1 MKNQVR
7 DIMQRKAVQR
17 LEGPSRRGGEGE
29 TVRPS
34 PTLPIS
40 RSPIRALAKLT
51 AIVMVSLSLVAANR
65 CPAVAQESGQDERD
79 TQTATAPGPVAPV
92 STTDLIPQRNL
103 LQIMKAGGI
112 LMIPILFCSFI
123 TLVFVF
129 ERAIALRRGRVIP
142 RPFVKRFLHQLSEG
156 QLDRDKALNLCEENG
171 SPVAQVFAAAVRK
184 WGRPAV
190 EVEQAVLDAGE
201 RASNG
206 LRKYVRVFNA
216 VSTISPLL
224 GLLGTVFGMIKAF
237 NDISTS
243 DAMGRP
249 ELLSRGIS
257 EALITTAAGL
267 SIAIPAL
274 VCYLFFLSRVD
285 QLIIELD
292 ALGQE
297 VVAAISAEAQQ
308 AAAKPSR
315 VRSREPAA

>member
-1 MKNQVR
+1 MNLAHFTKLCSGLL
-7 DIMQRKAVQR
+7 IAV
-17 LEGPSRRGGEGE
+17 
-29 TVRPS
+29 
-34 PTLPIS
+34 
-40 RSPIRALAKLT
+40 
-51 AIVMVSLSLVAANR
+51 LSLAPCAALVWAQADDDAAA
-65 CPAVAQESGQDERD
+65 AVPDTGSGS
-79 TQTATAPGPVAPV
+79 VAPV
-92 STTDLIPQRNL
+92 SDTELIPQRNL
-103 LQIMKAGGI
+103 LQIIQAGGI
-112 LMIPILFCSFI
+112 LMIPIIFCSFI

-142 RPFVKRFLHQLSEG
+142 RPFVKRFLHQLSDG
-156 QLDRDKALNLCEENG
+156 QLDREQALALCEDNG
-171 SPVAQVFAAAVRK
+171 SPVAGVFAAAVRK

-285 QLIIELD
+285 QLIVELD

-297 VVAAISAEAQQ
+297 VVAAISAEALQ
-308 AAAKPSR
+308 AAGPAKSR
-315 VRSREPAA
+315 ASRRESAA

>member
-1 MKNQVR
+1 MIPAPR
-7 DIMQRKAVQR
+7 QRAFFLAAVLAVGASPFAGAASAQ
-17 LEGPSRRGGEGE
+17 EEGE
-29 TVRPS
+29 PKANPS
-34 PTLPIS
+34 TTDRLG
-40 RSPIRALAKLT
+40 
-51 AIVMVSLSLVAANR
+51 
-65 CPAVAQESGQDERD
+65 PA
-79 TQTATAPGPVAPV
+79 APGAAKPV
-92 STTDLIPQRNL
+92 SAGDLIPQRNL
-103 LQIMKAGGI
+103 FQIIKAGGI
-112 LMIPILFCSFI
+112 LMVPILFCSFI

-142 RPFVKRFLHQLSEG
+142 RPFVKRFLHQLGEG
-156 QLDRDKALNLCEENG
+156 QLDREKSLQLCEENG

-206 LRKYVRVFNA
+206 LRKYVRIFNA
-216 VSTISPLL
+216 VSTITPLL

-237 NDISTS
+237 NDISVS

-249 ELLSRGIS
+249 EFLARGIS

-297 VVAAISAEAQQ
+297 VVGAVSAESQQ
-308 AAAKPSR
+308 AAKPSR

>member
-1 MKNQVR
+1 MKHDRECERGREKPQR
-7 DIMQRKAVQR
+7 TRRTQRKGKLLAFKNEIGADVKSKVIHSAGRWVLAIACLMTLCSWGAVAWAQADADA
-17 LEGPSRRGGEGE
+17 PAA
-29 TVRPS
+29 S
-34 PTLPIS
+34 PGAATP
-40 RSPIRALAKLT
+40 
-51 AIVMVSLSLVAANR
+51 VAA
-65 CPAVAQESGQDERD
+65 G
-79 TQTATAPGPVAPV
+79 
-92 STTDLIPQRNL
+92 DLIPQRNL
-103 LQIMKAGGI
+103 MQILKAGGI
-112 LMIPILFCSFI
+112 LMVPIIFCSFI
-123 TLVFVF
+123 MLVFIF

-156 QLDRDKALNLCEENG
+156 QLDKEKALQLCEENG
-171 SPVAQVFAAAVRK
+171 SPVAQVFAGAVKK

-190 EVEQAVLDAGE
+190 EVEQAVLDSGE

-285 QLIIELD
+285 QLIMELD

-297 VVAAISAEAQQ
+297 VVASISAEALQTT
-308 AAAKPSR
+308 AKPAR
-315 VRSREPAA
+315 ARSRESAA

>member
-1 MKNQVR
+1 MNFARFASGLLSVALLLAIGAPCVWAQAE
-7 DIMQRKAVQR
+7 DADAAAA
-17 LEGPSRRGGEGE
+17 ETGPG
-29 TVRPS
+29 
-34 PTLPIS
+34 
-40 RSPIRALAKLT
+40 
-51 AIVMVSLSLVAANR
+51 N
-65 CPAVAQESGQDERD
+65 
-79 TQTATAPGPVAPV
+79 VAPV
-92 STTDLIPQRNL
+92 SDTELIPQRNL
-103 LQIMKAGGI
+103 FQIIQAGGI
-112 LMIPILFCSFI
+112 LMIPIIFCSFI

-142 RPFVKRFLHQLSEG
+142 RPFVKRFLHQLSDG
-156 QLDRDKALNLCEENG
+156 QLDRDQALALCEDNG
-171 SPVAQVFAAAVRK
+171 SPVAGVFAAAVRK

-243 DAMGRP
+243 GAMGRP

-257 EALITTAAGL
+257 EALITTAGGL
-267 SIAIPAL
+267 SVAIPAL

-285 QLIIELD
+285 QLIVELD

-297 VVAAISAEAQQ
+297 VVAAISAEALQ
-308 AAAKPSR
+308 AAGPAKSR
-315 VRSREPAA
+315 ASRRDSAA

>member
-1 MKNQVR
+1 
-7 DIMQRKAVQR
+7 MQRQSAFFLAVLLAIAVGPFAGSAKA
-17 LEGPSRRGGEGE
+17 
-29 TVRPS
+29 
-34 PTLPIS
+34 
-40 RSPIRALAKLT
+40 
-51 AIVMVSLSLVAANR
+51 
-65 CPAVAQESGQDERD
+65 QDEREAANPS
-79 TQTATAPGPVAPV
+79 TAAAPGPATPV

-103 LQIMKAGGI
+103 FQIIKAGGI
-112 LMIPILFCSFI
+112 LMVPILFCSFI

-156 QLDRDKALNLCEENG
+156 QLDREKSLQLCEENG

-285 QLIIELD
+285 QLIIDLD

-297 VVAAISAEAQQ
+297 VVAAVSAEALQ

>member
-1 MKNQVR
+1 MNAKRILPAAPTESAVGR
-7 DIMQRKAVQR
+7 FWKACSFG
-17 LEGPSRRGGEGE
+17 LAATLLLTLLGAGPA
-29 TVRPS
+29 P
-34 PTLPIS
+34 
-40 RSPIRALAKLT
+40 
-51 AIVMVSLSLVAANR
+51 
-65 CPAVAQESGQDERD
+65 AQEPDEPAAATDSAAADSAAARG
-79 TQTATAPGPVAPV
+79 TAEPV
-92 STTDLIPQRNL
+92 SDSDLIPNQSL

-129 ERAIALRRGRVIP
+129 ERAVALRRGRVIP
-142 RPFVKRFLHQLSEG
+142 GPFVKRFLHQLREG
-156 QLDRDKALNLCEENG
+156 QLDRDAALELCEENR
-171 SPVAQVFAAAVRK
+171 SAVAQVFAAAVRK
-184 WGRPAV
+184 WGKPAV

-216 VSTISPLL
+216 VSTIAPLL

-249 ELLSRGIS
+249 EFLARGIS

-285 QLIIELD
+285 QLIVELD
-292 ALGQE
+292 ALGQD
-297 VVAAISAEAQQ
+297 VVSAVSLEALQE
-308 AAAKPSR
+308 AGASAKPAR
-315 VRSREPAA
+315 PRRESAA

>member
-1 MKNQVR
+1 MPHR
-7 DIMQRKAVQR
+7 MLA
-17 LEGPSRRGGEGE
+17 
-29 TVRPS
+29 RP
-34 PTLPIS
+34 L
-40 RSPIRALAKLT
+40 
-51 AIVMVSLSLVAANR
+51 LVAVCCGTIAAVAAL
-65 CPAVAQESGQDERD
+65 PGKAVAQTNAPVADDGQSDSAPEPGASPAS
-79 TQTATAPGPVAPV
+79 ATAPVA
-92 STTDLIPQRNL
+92 SGDLIPQRNL
-103 LQIMKAGGI
+103 FEILKAGGI
-112 LMIPILFCSFI
+112 LMIPIIFCSFI

-142 RPFVKRFLHQLSEG
+142 RPFVKRFLHQLGEG
-156 QLDRDKALNLCEENG
+156 QLDREQALALCEQNG
-171 SPVAQVFAAAVRK
+171 SPVSNVFAAAARK

-237 NDISTS
+237 NDISSS

-297 VVAAISAEAQQ
+297 VVSLISAEALQPSGQ
-308 AAAKPSR
+308 PKSRSSRRDSAA
-315 VRSREPAA
+315 

>member
-1 MKNQVR
+1 MTNTAKCDVGWADRSESHRKN
-7 DIMQRKAVQR
+7 
-17 LEGPSRRGGEGE
+17 
-29 TVRPS
+29 VRPTTQIQNPESKIQNLPLRVLVLLFSLATCLFNTPVWAQADSKASES
-34 PTLPIS
+34 PTAS
-40 RSPIRALAKLT
+40 
-51 AIVMVSLSLVAANR
+51 
-65 CPAVAQESGQDERD
+65 
-79 TQTATAPGPVAPV
+79 APGPTKPV
-92 STTDLIPQRNL
+92 STSDLIPQRNL
-103 LQIMKAGGI
+103 LQIIKAGGI
-112 LMIPILFCSFI
+112 LMIPIIFCSFI

-156 QLDRDKALNLCEENG
+156 QLDRDQALKLCDENG

-237 NDISTS
+237 NDISSS

-297 VVAAISAEAQQ
+297 VVSAISAEALQT
-308 AAAKPSR
+308 APKISR
-315 VRSREPAA
+315 TRSREPVG

>member
-1 MKNQVR
+1 MYLLFL
-7 DIMQRKAVQR
+7 AVF
-17 LEGPSRRGGEGE
+17 SAIA
-29 TVRPS
+29 
-34 PTLPIS
+34 LPA
-40 RSPIRALAKLT
+40 RALAQPGAAAPDT
-51 AIVMVSLSLVAANR
+51 AEDSPPADGATAASPAAPVAA
-65 CPAVAQESGQDERD
+65 G
-79 TQTATAPGPVAPV
+79 
-92 STTDLIPQRNL
+92 DLIPQRNL
-103 LQIMKAGGI
+103 FDILKAGGI
-112 LMIPILFCSFI
+112 LMIPIIFCSFI

-129 ERAIALRRGRVIP
+129 ERAIALRRGRVVP
-142 RPFVKRFLHQLSEG
+142 RPFVKRFLHQLGEG
-156 QLDRDKALNLCEENG
+156 QLDREQALALCEQNG
-171 SPVAQVFAAAVRK
+171 SPVAQVFAAAARK

-237 NDISTS
+237 NDISSS

-297 VVAAISAEAQQ
+297 VVGLISAEALQ
-308 AAAKPSR
+308 AAGQPKTRVSR
-315 VRSREPAA
+315 RPPVEVKG

>member
-1 MKNQVR
+1 MTHAPRQFTFFL
-7 DIMQRKAVQR
+7 AVVLVIGVGSLARSAAGQA
-17 LEGPSRRGGEGE
+17 EGE
-29 TVRPS
+29 PEANPS
-34 PTLPIS
+34 TAN
-40 RSPIRALAKLT
+40 SPG
-51 AIVMVSLSLVAANR
+51 AA
-65 CPAVAQESGQDERD
+65 
-79 TQTATAPGPVAPV
+79 TPV
-92 STTDLIPQRNL
+92 SATDLIPQRNL
-103 LQIMKAGGI
+103 FQIIKAGGI
-112 LMIPILFCSFI
+112 LMVPILFCSFI

-156 QLDRDKALNLCEENG
+156 QLDREKSLELCEENG

-206 LRKYVRVFNA
+206 LRKYVRIFNA

-297 VVAAISAEAQQ
+297 VVGAVSAESQQ

-315 VRSREPAA
+315 ARSREPAA